1 MERVYKIE
9 GILFK
14 ILPCLL
20 IAMYAVMCLFGSY
33 VCAADVSNDE
43 ILIKP
48 DFMDDFSIP
57 KPPSDLYYAFFVYL
71 YGNGSYYC
79 SYYFSFSPLS
89 FSTYSDENGNH
100 IAVTSDS
107 DITSSG
113 FSVGDKGIFISNMQS
128 INYTKI
134 KNILINKEDSWASP
148 SQRFDLKNSSSDGD
162 ITDLAF
168 VSSTNVKLVLDGNYK
183 WVFQEASQELAKTT
197 MISTQ
202 ITSVDFSQ
210 VLTEVLQILLIA
222 LPVVI
227 LVIAL
232 TKAIKLLFQVLRN
245 A

>member
-1 MERVYKIE
+1 MERVYKRE

-14 ILPCLL
+14 IFPCLL
-20 IAMYAVMCLFGSY
+20 ITMYVIMCLYGST
-33 VCAADVSNDE
+33 VCATDVSNDE
-43 ILIKP
+43 ILIKS

-57 KPPSDLYYAFFVYL
+57 KPPSDLYYAFFIF
-71 YGNGSYYC
+71 SYVKNDYRFIA
-79 SYYFSFSPLS
+79 YYSFSPLS

-113 FSVGDKGIFISNMQS
+113 SSVGDKGIFISNMQS

-148 SQRFDLKNSSSDGD
+148 SQRFDLKNDSSGGD

-183 WVFQEASQELAKTT
+183 WVFQGASQELAKTT

-210 VLTEVLQILLIA
+210 VLQEVLQTLLIA

-232 TKAIKLLFQVLRN
+232 MKAIKLLFQVLRK